1 MIGAIIGDVAGSR
14 FEWENHKS
22 KDFELFT
29 PACSLTDDSILS
41 LAVARAVLETKDDRD
56 NLPSCAVLRMQELGR
71 RYPDAGY
78 GTLFIH
84 WLGEADPK
92 PYQSFGNGSAMRVS
106 PAAYAG
112 SSLEEVLR
120 LTDQITAVTH
130 DHPEGMRGAE
140 AVAAAI
146 FLARRG
152 ETKEEIR
159 AYITEHYD
167 PLSFTI
173 DELRPSYTFDATCRG
188 SVPEALEAFFE
199 SSDFEDAIRIAV
211 SLGGDSD
218 TIAAMTGSVAE
229 AYYGVPADLIR
240 RAAPFLDPELME
252 ILLDFE
258 RAFPSKAREE
268 GSGESLSVYEV
279 LRGPGMFRP

>member
-14 FEWENHKS
+14 FEWDNHKS
-22 KDFELFT
+22 KNFELFT

-41 LAVARAVLETKDDRD
+41 LALARAVLETKDNRD
-56 NLPSCAVLRMQELGR
+56 DLPSRAVFCMQKLGR
-71 RYPDAGY
+71 QYPDAGY
-78 GTLFIH
+78 GELFIR
-84 WLGEADPK
+84 WLGEEDPS
-92 PYQSFGNGSAMRVS
+92 PSQSYGNGSAMRVS
-106 PAAYAG
+106 PAAWAG

-130 DHPEGMRGAE
+130 NHPEGMRGAE

-146 FLARRG
+146 YLARCG
-152 ETKEEIR
+152 KTKDEIR
-159 AYITEHYD
+159 DYISEHYD
-167 PLSFTI
+167 PLLFTI

-199 SSDFEDAIRIAV
+199 SSDFEDAVRTAV

-218 TIAAMTGSVAE
+218 TIAAMAGSVAE

-240 RAAPFLDPELME
+240 RTVPFLDRDLMA

-258 RAFPSKAREE
+258 RMYPSKAMED
-268 GSGESLSVYEV
+268 GSGERLTVYEV
-279 LRGPGMFRP
+279 LRQCGM